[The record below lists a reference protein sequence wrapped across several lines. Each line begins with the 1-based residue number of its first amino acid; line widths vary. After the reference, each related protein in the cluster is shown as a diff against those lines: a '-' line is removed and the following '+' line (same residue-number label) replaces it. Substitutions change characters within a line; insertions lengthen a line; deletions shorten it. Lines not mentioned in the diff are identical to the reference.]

1 MRENG
6 YVYADHWSDI
16 PPHEWTWPNFSPEEM
31 ACRATGRLKISLEL
45 MDKLQALRVRCGKPL
60 IVLSAY
66 RTQEHNKAVGGASN
80 SQHLLGKAVDIS
92 LANHEPRTLEV
103 QARLT
108 GFNGIGRYPKNNFLH
123 IDVGPHREWGELFTK
138 DAKVFSPEQP
148 RVPETLA
155 ESTPAKA
162 GSVAAVSMTGLGVLD
177 QLKESIEPFQD
188 LTPYIRY
195 ALLGIAVVSILTIVI
210 KELKNHSQRSGK

>member
-6 YVYADHWSDI
+6 YVFADHWSDV

-31 ACRATGRLKISLEL
+31 ACRATGKIKVSVEL
-45 MDKLQALRVRCGKPL
+45 MDKLQALRTRCGKPL

-80 SQHLLGKAVDIS
+80 SQHTLGKAADIS

-103 QARLT
+103 QARLA
-108 GFNGIGRYPKNNFLH
+108 GFSGIGRYPKNNFLH
-123 IDVGPHREWGELFTK
+123 VDTGPHREWGENFPK
-138 DAKVFSPEQP
+138 DARVFSPEAP
-148 RVPETLA
+148 RVPETIM

-162 GSVAAVSMTGLGVLD
+162 GSAAGASIVGLGALD
-177 QLKESIEPFQD
+177 QLKTTLEPFQD
-188 LTPYIRY
+188 LTPYVRY
-195 ALLGIAVVSILTIVI
+195 VLLGIAAVSLLVIVV
-210 KELKNHSQRSGK
+210 KELKAHSQRSGK